1 MLKIDMENIEYF
13 FDDIQFYREYSE
25 KVLINGMVIA

>member
-13 FDDIQFYREYSE
+13 FENIQFYREKLK
-25 KVLINGMVIA
+25 KVPLIKLQT